1 MAYQTLL
8 GGIKVFEAAHVHGW
22 NHSGVIAEGDYRGNL
37 IPSDED
43 ERAQYLGSHF
53 SRVSVPAMTTMAFIN
68 VAVKPINDNGYSSPI
83 VAELRPRNAN
93 LSYLYWNANTNYGL
107 SELTIVP
114 GNLDTDN
121 RPDITN
127 FFGWLQII
135 DDDDDGRIVGY
146 QLCAY
151 YMYSDGRSYSIIGS
165 SNNNILN
172 VKALEDVYNSTA
184 GPTTS
189 DPAFGPESEPE
200 GYGQD
205 DELPAFDHEST
216 PVPIP
221 SMPTVGVTT
230 AGFYHAYK
238 VTQGLLTDFGAK
250 LFPSLSAIIQ
260 DASGITSTE
269 DVLKLMVQ
277 LLVSP
282 AAFFNTQIVDQNF
295 SVIDM
300 LINGKAID
308 YVIDCHVIPVSPSV
322 GSSEN
327 IKCGAREIQIAAPK
341 VLSDYIDFDCGSVSI
356 PSQYTN
362 FLDVTACRAR
372 LFLPFVGFIDLKPEF
387 WHGGT
392 ISVKYRFNIVDGS
405 FMAYVYCNRSKFSK
419 LANTV
424 IGQYGGCAC
433 LHIPVTGI
441 NYASMV
447 SGLVTGSMS
456 LAANVAAGKPVGI
469 AGSAMTALNMT
480 PELAQSNNYN
490 SSTAFLGVRR
500 PYLLIERGVPC
511 MSPKYI
517 HDKGIPL
524 NVTRQL
530 SAVHGF
536 TIIDDIDLS
545 GIGATDEEIQELK
558 NLLAE
563 GVYL

>member
-8 GGIKVFEAAHVHGW
+8 GGLKICDEVHVNGW
-22 NHSGVIAEGDYRGNL
+22 NHNSVISDGSYHSDV
-37 IPSDED
+37 IPDDKE
-43 ERAQYLGSHF
+43 ERAQYLGSRF
-53 SRVSVPAMTTMAFIN
+53 SRVTIPALTTMALIN
-68 VAVKPINDNGYSSPI
+68 VAVKPINDNGFSSPI
-83 VAELRPRNAN
+83 VAELRPNNAN
-93 LSYLYWNANTNYGL
+93 SSFLVWNANSTYGL
-107 SELTIVP
+107 TEKRICQP
-114 GNLDTDN
+114 DTDN
-121 RPDITN
+121 RPDITT
-127 FFGWLQII
+127 FMAWVKII
-135 DDDDDGRIVGY
+135 NDDEDGRVVGY
-146 QLCAY
+146 ELCTY
-151 YMYSDGRSYSIIGS
+151 FMYSDGRSYNLNSP
-165 SNNNILN
+165 NYNNILN
-172 VKALEDVYNSTA
+172 VKLLEDVYNSTA
-184 GPTTS
+184 GPVTS
-189 DPAFGPESEPE
+189 DPAFGPESDPE

-205 DELPAFDHEST
+205 GELPAFDHEST

-238 VTQGLLTDFGAK
+238 VTQGLLNDFGEK

-260 DASGITSTE
+260 DASGISSTD

-300 LINGKAID
+300 IINGKAID
-308 YVIDCHVIPVSPSV
+308 YVIDCHVIPVAPSV

-356 PSQYTN
+356 PSQYAN
-362 FLDVTACRAR
+362 FMDVTACRAR

-387 WHGGT
+387 WHGGS

-530 SAVHGF
+530 SAVHGY
-536 TIIDDIDLS
+536 TVIDDIDLS

-558 NLLAE
+558 NLLSE

>member
-8 GGIKVFEAAHVHGW
+8 GGLKICDEVHVHGW
-22 NHSGVIAEGDYRGNL
+22 NHNTVISSGHYHESVIPDDTE
-37 IPSDED
+37 

-53 SRVSVPAMTTMAFIN
+53 SRVSVPALSTMAFIN
-68 VAVKPINDNGYSSPI
+68 VAVKPINDNGFSSPI
-83 VAELRPRNAN
+83 VCELRPRNAN
-93 LSYLYWNANTNYGL
+93 LSYLYWNANANYGL
-107 SELTIVP
+107 AETQIIS
-114 GNLDTDN
+114 NLDTDN

-127 FFGWLQII
+127 FFAWLKII
-135 DDDDDGRIVGY
+135 DDDADGRVVGY
-146 QLCAY
+146 QLLAY
-151 YMYSDGRSYSIIGS
+151 FMYSDGRSYNTFS
-165 SNNNILN
+165 SNSNNILN
-172 VKALEDVYNSTA
+172 VKTLEDVYNSTA
-184 GPTTS
+184 GPVTS

-205 DELPAFDHEST
+205 GELPAFDHEST
-216 PVPIP
+216 PVPVP

-238 VTQGLLTDFGAK
+238 VTQGLLNNFGAK

-260 DASGITSTE
+260 DATGITSTE

-277 LLVSP
+277 LLISP
-282 AAFFNTQIVDQNF
+282 AAFFNTQVVDQNF

-300 LINGKAID
+300 IINGKAID
-308 YVIDCHVIPVSPSV
+308 YVIDCHVIPVTPSV

-327 IKCGAREIQIAAPK
+327 IKCGAREIDIAAPK
-341 VLSDYIDFDCGSVSI
+341 VLSDYIDYDCGSITI
-356 PSQYTN
+356 PSQYAN
-362 FLDVTACRAR
+362 FMDITACRAR
-372 LFLPFVGFIDLKPEF
+372 LFLPFVGFVDLKPEF
-387 WHGGT
+387 WHGST
-392 ISVKYRFNIVDGS
+392 LSVKYRFNIVDGS
-405 FMAYVYCNRSKFSK
+405 FMAFVYCNSKFSR

-469 AGSAMTALNMT
+469 AGSAMSALNMT
-480 PELAQSNNYN
+480 PSLAQSNNYN

-511 MSPKYI
+511 MSSKYA
-517 HDKGIPL
+517 HEKGIPL
-524 NVTRQL
+524 NVNMVLGACRGYTE
-530 SAVHGF
+530 V
-536 TIIDDIDLS
+536 DPNIDLS
-545 GIGATDEEIQELK
+545 GIQAPVDVLEDLRRD
-558 NLLAE
+558 LSE
-563 GVYL
+563 GCIF